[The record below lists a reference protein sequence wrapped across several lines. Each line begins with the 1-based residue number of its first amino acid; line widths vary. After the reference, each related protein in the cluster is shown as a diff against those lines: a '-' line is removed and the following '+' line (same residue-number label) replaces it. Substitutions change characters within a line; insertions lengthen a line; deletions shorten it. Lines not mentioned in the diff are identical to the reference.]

1 MSDKVDRIVYA
12 ARNLVEHLDPEQRA
26 QAGLELQI
34 LVRAVEDA
42 HLAEDEPVFCLRGRD
57 KVAVPTIRT
66 WARYA
71 ENLGAKVVLC
81 DNARNI
87 AEMFREWQERNRLI
101 AKVPD

>member
-1 MSDKVDRIVYA
+1 
-12 ARNLVEHLDPEQRA
+12 
-26 QAGLELQI
+26 
-34 LVRAVEDA
+34 
-42 HLAEDEPVFCLRGRD
+42 
-57 KVAVPTIRT
+57 VAVPTIRT